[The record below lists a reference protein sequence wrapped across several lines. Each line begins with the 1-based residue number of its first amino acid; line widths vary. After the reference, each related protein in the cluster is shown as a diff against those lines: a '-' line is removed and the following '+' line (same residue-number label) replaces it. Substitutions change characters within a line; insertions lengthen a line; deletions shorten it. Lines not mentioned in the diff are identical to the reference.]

1 MRTAFHVVAAVVAV
15 ALGAPALA
23 SDPTQPE
30 VTHPAPAIALR
41 GSGRAETDALN
52 ADPTW
57 PGRGEGGGSEPD
69 HE

>member
-1 MRTAFHVVAAVVAV
+1 MRTASHVVAAVVAV
-15 ALGAPALA
+15 ALAAPALG

-30 VTHPAPAIALR
+30 VTNPAPPIALR
-41 GSGRAETDALN
+41 GSGCAETDALN

-57 PGRGEGGGSEPD
+57 PPRAKGGGSESD